1 VFNLLSRSSARN
13 TAGRTAAKDDEQM
26 CNEIISVWHAE
37 HALDISVE
45 VNSVPPRMACINGSA
60 QGLQEQPGVFS

>member
-1 VFNLLSRSSARN
+1 
-13 TAGRTAAKDDEQM
+13 
-26 CNEIISVWHAE
+26 
-37 HALDISVE
+37 LDISVE